1 MKRTTL
7 LLALG
12 LLATTAAAEPAALT
26 PFDLA
31 AGAIALPPH
40 AGLPTGPQR
49 AKLVWMS
56 TTGGAVETDEACRLG
71 VEADRIV
78 QLPGRQCPKLWR
90 NTQPRTVVVSIDGK
104 ALPLKWSVID
114 SRGLIGPELQLPE
127 GPSAWAGYDRY
138 TSGWVTWTGPVPPG
152 VASALRS
159 GEGSFVYGQRE
170 SGVEA
175 WKVAGGSMPT
185 AILVPTPSTQ
195 PPPPVAPAPAP
206 VAPAPAPAAAAPLP
220 RAQDAAPTP
229 IPRAPR
235 PTREPAPRPVRTSSD
250 GAYRVGA
257 LRVGAVAMFGD
268 AVDQHFS
275 SYTAPQSGQAE
286 LALSSAP
293 PADLDLF
300 VGYAPYLSPRGDR
313 CDRWTRCLAP
323 ILGLGVP
330 THGGGTSLVTSLH
343 AGAELEWTRGFAT
356 GLTATARQVTRLAE
370 GAALG
375 QPVGD
380 GALPVIEHLGLGL
393 GLTIT
398 ATPRWGER

>member
-90 NTQPRTVVVSIDGK
+90 NTQARTVVVSIDGK

-152 VASALRS
+152 VASA
-159 GEGSFVYGQRE
+159 
-170 SGVEA
+170 
-175 WKVAGGSMPT
+175 
-185 AILVPTPSTQ
+185 
-195 PPPPVAPAPAP
+195 
-206 VAPAPAPAAAAPLP
+206 
-220 RAQDAAPTP
+220 
-229 IPRAPR
+229 
-235 PTREPAPRPVRTSSD
+235 
-250 GAYRVGA
+250 
-257 LRVGAVAMFGD
+257 
-268 AVDQHFS
+268 
-275 SYTAPQSGQAE
+275 
-286 LALSSAP
+286 
-293 PADLDLF
+293 
-300 VGYAPYLSPRGDR
+300 
-313 CDRWTRCLAP
+313 
-323 ILGLGVP
+323 
-330 THGGGTSLVTSLH
+330 
-343 AGAELEWTRGFAT
+343 
-356 GLTATARQVTRLAE
+356 
-370 GAALG
+370 
-375 QPVGD
+375 
-380 GALPVIEHLGLGL
+380 
-393 GLTIT
+393 
-398 ATPRWGER
+398 

>member
-1 MKRTTL
+1 MKRITP

-12 LLATTAAAEPAALT
+12 LLATTATAEPAALT

-31 AGAIALPPH
+31 AGAIALPPD

-56 TTGGAVETDEACRLG
+56 TTGGAVETDDACHLG
-71 VEADRIV
+71 VEADRLV

-90 NTQPRTVVVSIDGK
+90 NTQPRTVVVSIDGR
-104 ALPLKWSVID
+104 ALPLKWTVLE
-114 SRGLIGPELQLPE
+114 SRGLIGAELQLPE
-127 GPSAWAGYDRY
+127 GPTAWAGYDRY
-138 TSGWVTWTGPVPPG
+138 TSGWVVWSGPVPPG

-159 GEGSFVYGQRE
+159 GEGSYVYGQRE

-175 WKVAGGSMPT
+175 WKVSGGPTPT
-185 AILVPTPSTQ
+185 AILVPTPSQ
-195 PPPPVAPAPAP
+195 QRPPPPVAPAPAP
-206 VAPAPAPAAAAPLP
+206 PAEPLP

-235 PTREPAPRPVRTSSD
+235 PTREPAPRPVRATSDATS
-250 GAYRVGA
+250 RVGA
-257 LRVGAVAMFGD
+257 LRIGAVAVFGD
-268 AVDQHFS
+268 AVNQRFG

-286 LALSSAP
+286 LALVSAP

-300 VGYAPYLSPRGDR
+300 LGYAPYLSPRGER
-313 CDRWTRCLAP
+313 CSRWTRCLAP
-323 ILGLGVP
+323 ILGLGLP
-330 THGGGTSLVTSLH
+330 TRGGGTSLVTSLH

-356 GLTATARQVTRLAE
+356 GLTATARQVTRLAD
-370 GAALG
+370 GATLG
-375 QPVGD
+375 APVGD
-380 GALPVIEHLGLGL
+380 GELPVVERLGLGL